1 MCCSTAKRLFVA
13 CCLFLLVTGPVAT
26 FAQSEKVAHVAKV
39 DRDGVQRVRI
49 LGGDYFFKPNHI
61 IVKVNVPVELIASKE
76 EGIVPHNIVIKAP
89 EAGIALEEDLD
100 PEAKKITFTATAV
113 GKYPFYCSNK
123 LLFFASHRERGME
136 GVLEVVP

>member
-1 MCCSTAKRLFVA
+1 MPYHFAGRLFLVA
-13 CCLFLLVTGPVAT
+13 FLCV
-26 FAQSEKVAHVAKV
+26 FAAASAPALAQGQKETYVAKP
-39 DRDGVQRVRI
+39 DSDGVQRVRI

-61 IVKVNVPVELIASKE
+61 IVKVNVPVELLASKE
-76 EGIVPHNIVIKAP
+76 AGIVPHNIVIKAL
-89 EAGIALEEDLD
+89 EAGIVVEEDLD